1 MGNQTKNPVLRS
13 LICLGVGASAHGQLL
28 PGVDPRLPAPE
39 PVESIPGVVSEE
51 IHASEEDPI
60 LAQSFLGFRL
70 DTWAAEGGFESI
82 SPVLDARAG
91 LLVPSPKTLSTRL
104 EAFVGRPLKQS
115 DLWRIGDV
123 LLTHYDVEGYPVVN
137 VEAPE
142 QTFEDG
148 RLVLIVELGRFARVG
163 VTRPRY
169 GCPEVIESGLHLLEG
184 EILRRSEIDDQLAWY
199 GRSIFRRPRLF
210 VSPGDEPATAD
221 VLIGLEE
228 SRPWRVTTGYDN
240 SGTDLLGKDRFQLGV
255 AGMTPAEH
263 VISWQTVV
271 GVPVSSMSAHAL
283 SWEIPLH
290 RYHQTI
296 RFDAAYARVDDR
308 YLSNGL
314 PLDNK
319 GTSWAVSGVHRFQL
333 PSYRGWRHNVSSG
346 FEVKGTDQFVLFG
359 SGRFAPGEVR
369 FVHAKVG
376 YDLRRSWENG
386 GVGLETS
393 LVASPGNLISGNHD
407 INFKAYDFAADSSYV
422 IARAAGQGWWSPGG
436 DWRIGLRGGVQ
447 LADSRLLPSEQF
459 AAGGYQTVRGVSE
472 REYIADQGWHTSLE
486 VFTPAWR
493 PVNACQVRFLGFLD
507 HAALGNRGGNSTSL
521 TGTGVGLRLMFGR
534 WVDLRLD
541 HGWRL
546 DEPGE
551 QTHLGFRFTY

>member
-1 MGNQTKNPVLRS
+1 M
-13 LICLGVGASAHGQLL
+13 
-28 PGVDPRLPAPE
+28 
-39 PVESIPGVVSEE
+39 
-51 IHASEEDPI
+51 
-60 LAQSFLGFRL
+60 
-70 DTWAAEGGFESI
+70 
-82 SPVLDARAG
+82 
-91 LLVPSPKTLSTRL
+91 PSPKTLAARL
-104 EAFVGRPLKQS
+104 ETFLGHSLKQS
-115 DLWRIGDV
+115 DLWRIGDI
-123 LLTHYDVEGYPVVN
+123 LLSHYDIEGYPVVN

-142 QTFEDG
+142 QSFEG
-148 RLVLIVELGRFARVG
+148 GQLVLIVELGRFARVG
-163 VTRPRY
+163 VTRPIY
-169 GCPEVIESGLHLLEG
+169 GCPEVIEAGLHLREG
-184 EILRRSEIDDQLAWY
+184 EVLRRSEIDDQLGWY

-271 GVPVSSMSAHAL
+271 GMPVSSLSAHAL

-314 PLDNK
+314 PLDNQ
-319 GTSWAVSGVHRFQL
+319 GASWAVSGLHRFQL
-333 PSYRGWRHNVSSG
+333 PSYRGWRHNVLSG

-376 YDLRRSWENG
+376 YDLHRSWENA
-386 GVGLETS
+386 GVGLDAS
-393 LVASPGNLISGNHD
+393 VVASPGNLISGNDD
-407 INFKAYDFAADSSYV
+407 IDFKAYDFSADSSYV

-436 DWRIGLRGGVQ
+436 DWRIGLRGAIQ

-472 REYIADQGWHTSLE
+472 REYIADQGWHSSLE

-493 PVNACQVRFLGFLD
+493 PINRCQVRFLGFLD
-507 HAALGNRGGNSTSL
+507 HASLGNRGGASTSL

-546 DEPGE
+546 DEPGG
-551 QTHLGFRFTY
+551 QTHLGLRFTY